1 MGVAGAVGVENGG
14 CGRPRSR
21 VQWARR
27 GSPLSAETV
36 QKKRRAMG
44 RRVWVLGWVWWKID
58 AVVVVV
64 VSPPLF
70 WAVVA
75 VVQTH
80 PVGR

>member
-1 MGVAGAVGVENGG
+1 
-14 CGRPRSR
+14 
-21 VQWARR
+21 
-27 GSPLSAETV
+27 
-36 QKKRRAMG
+36 MG